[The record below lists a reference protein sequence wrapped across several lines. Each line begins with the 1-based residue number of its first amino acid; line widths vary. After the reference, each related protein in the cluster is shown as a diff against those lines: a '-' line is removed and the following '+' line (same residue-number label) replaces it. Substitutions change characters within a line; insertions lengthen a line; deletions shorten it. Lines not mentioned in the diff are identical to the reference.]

1 MWKYASESD
10 AYSCE
15 GEFACGVQQAVNK
28 RPARYWVDFP
38 NGRHIAEA
46 VERGR
51 AVLARG
57 EQTCNAARGAE
68 PDSDEAR
75 GWYRTGWERVGAEV
89 AEELRATVT
98 RVSEEDKAPLIEVL
112 DALEACAAAVG

>member
-1 MWKYASESD
+1 MSDDAYLTVYEKHRLDPFAEEIMWKYASESD

-28 RPARYWVDFP
+28 RLARYWVDFP

-51 AVLARG
+51 AVLVRG
-57 EQTCNAARGAE
+57 EQTCDAARE
-68 PDSDEAR
+68 
-75 GWYRTGWERVGAEV
+75 
-89 AEELRATVT
+89 
-98 RVSEEDKAPLIEVL
+98 
-112 DALEACAAAVG
+112 AVG